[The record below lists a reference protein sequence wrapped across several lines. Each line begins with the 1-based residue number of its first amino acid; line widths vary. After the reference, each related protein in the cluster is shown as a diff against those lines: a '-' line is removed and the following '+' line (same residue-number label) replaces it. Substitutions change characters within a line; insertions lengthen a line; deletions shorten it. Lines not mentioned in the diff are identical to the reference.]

1 MLSRSDL
8 KGIVRWL
15 GACDPATVE
24 IYGPYPPPRGRKRW
38 RVVLR
43 EGDRRKSITTASAE
57 EANKLIED
65 LKKEISSSIPLSV
78 HQALEQYFEYKAHS
92 IAEISLL
99 TLRDRLTKFL
109 PDIALGA
116 LGPAKAERL
125 YEAETGR
132 IGKYGAPVKAAT
144 HQALLRNTK
153 EFFRWAVKRKLA
165 SSNPFENVEPVGRAS
180 VGKRQPR
187 LTEAQQLVRTLL
199 ADAKA
204 RNEGALAL
212 LIQIYAGL
220 RSGEVMGLTVQD
232 VDQEGRAVWV
242 VRGKTR
248 NARRAVKVYEE
259 VAQLLWAHVQGQPRE
274 QRVFAANL
282 PRKPKPPWMHKRL
295 ARYCKLAGVPVVCPH
310 ALRGLNA
317 TLAIEGGAPTDAV
330 ARALGHAS
338 FGVTQRHYADPS
350 ALENRKAQQVV
361 DALRGGADPLAGLSE
376 AEIEALK
383 ARLRAA

>member
-1 MLSRSDL
+1 MLRD
-8 KGIVRWL
+8 GN
-15 GACDPATVE
+15 
-24 IYGPYPPPRGRKRW
+24 
-38 RVVLR
+38 
-43 EGDRRKSITTASAE
+43 RRKSITAASVE
-57 EANKLIED
+57 EANQLIEE
-65 LKKEISSSIPLSV
+65 LKRELSASTPLSV
-78 HQALEQYFEYKAHS
+78 QEALDQYFAYKAQS
-92 IAEISLL
+92 QAEITLQ

-109 PDIALGA
+109 PDMALGA
-116 LGPAKAERL
+116 ISPSRAERL
-125 YEAETGR
+125 YEAETRR
-132 IGKYGAPVKAAT
+132 IGRYGAPVRAAT

-153 EFFRWAVKRKLA
+153 AFFRWAVKRRLVG
-165 SSNPFENVEPVGRAS
+165 SNPFENVEPVGRAS

-187 LTEAQQLVRTLL
+187 LSEAQELVRTLL
-199 ADAKA
+199 VDARA

-212 LIQIYAGL
+212 LIQVYAGL

-248 NARRAVKVYEE
+248 NARRAVRLYEE
-259 VAQLLWAHVQGQPRE
+259 VAELLWDHVQGRPRE

-295 ARYCKLAGVPVVCPH
+295 ARYCRMAGVPVVCPH

-330 ARALGHAS
+330 ARALGHSS
-338 FGVTQRHYADPS
+338 FGVTQRHYADPA

-361 DALRGGADPLAGLSE
+361 DALRAGTDPLAGLSE
-376 AEIEALK
+376 SEIEALK
-383 ARLRAA
+383 ARLRASAGLSKGVPKA

>member
-1 MLSRSDL
+1 M
-8 KGIVRWL
+8 
-15 GACDPATVE
+15 E
-24 IYGPYPPPRGRKRW
+24 IYGPYPPCKGRSRW

-43 EGDRRKSITTASAE
+43 DGDRRKSITTSTPE
-57 EANKLIED
+57 EAHKLIEQ
-65 LKKEISSSIPLSV
+65 LAQELRSAAPLSV
-78 HQALEQYFEYKAHS
+78 HQGLEQYLEHKAHS
-92 IAEISLL
+92 LAEISIH
-99 TLRDRLTKFL
+99 TLRERLTRFL
-109 PDIALGA
+109 PDVPLGA
-116 LGPAKAERL
+116 LGPARAERL
-125 YEAETGR
+125 YEAETRR
-132 IGKYGAPVKAAT
+132 IGKYGRPITAAT

-153 EFFRWAVKRKLA
+153 EFFRWLVKRGLA
-165 SSNPFENVEPVGRAS
+165 RTNPFDSVEPVGRAS

-199 ADAKA
+199 ADARA
-204 RNEGALAL
+204 GNEGALAI
-212 LIQIYAGL
+212 LITIYAGL
-220 RSGEVMGLTVQD
+220 RSGEVMALTVQD

-259 VAQLLWAHVQGQPRE
+259 VAQLLWAHAKGRPPE

-295 ARYCKLAGVPVVCPH
+295 ARYCRLAGIPVVCPH

-330 ARALGHAS
+330 ARALGHAN
-338 FGVTQRHYADPS
+338 FGVTQRHYADPA
-350 ALENRKAQQVV
+350 ALDNRKAQQVV
-361 DALRGGADPLAGLSE
+361 EALRAGTDPLAGLSASE
-376 AEIEALK
+376 LEALR